1 MTERRADAWKAPLP
15 HNRRLGPRR
24 RWWVYWTMADGSTGA
39 AFVDTETMADEIVA
53 AFGAKPAPSGTPHK
67 AVDT

>member
-1 MTERRADAWKAPLP
+1 MSDRRADAWKAPLP

-24 RWWVYWTMADGSTGA
+24 RWWVYWTMAEGSTGA
-39 AFVDTETMADEIVA
+39 ALVDTEAMADELVA
-53 AFGAKPAPSGTPHK
+53 ALGAKPTRSSMPDK

>member
-1 MTERRADAWKAPLP
+1 MSDRRADAWKAPLP
-15 HNRRLGPRR
+15 RNRRLGPRR

-39 AFVDTETMADEIVA
+39 ALVDNEAMADELVA
-53 AFGAKPAPSGTPHK
+53 ALGPKLGLSGTPYK

>member
-1 MTERRADAWKAPLP
+1 MNERQADAWKAPVP

-39 AFVDTETMADEIVA
+39 ALVDNEAMANELVA
-53 AFGAKPAPSGTPHK
+53 ALGAKPDLGLAPSK